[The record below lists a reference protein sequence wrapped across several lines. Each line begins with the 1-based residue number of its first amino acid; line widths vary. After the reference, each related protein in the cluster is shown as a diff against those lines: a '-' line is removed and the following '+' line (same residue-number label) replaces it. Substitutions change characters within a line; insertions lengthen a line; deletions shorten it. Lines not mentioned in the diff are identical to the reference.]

1 MALVRAIFLDDDS
14 ELRAVVVE
22 LLALIDVACD
32 AIASVPELKD
42 RLEEARRP
50 YDVAILDINL
60 GPRVPSGLDA
70 YRCLRA
76 MGFAGRI
83 AFLTGHAGSHPL
95 VEEANRLGD
104 ALVYAKPITLASLR
118 RILFHDSPVAT
129 PTPHP

>member
-42 RLEEARRP
+42 RLEVASRP

-76 MGFAGRI
+76 MGFTGRI
-83 AFLTGHAGSHPL
+83 AFLTGHARSHPL

-104 ALVYAKPITLASLR
+104 ALVYAKPITLDSLR
-118 RILFHDSPVAT
+118 RILFHDPPAA
-129 PTPHP
+129 PLHP